1 MMRYMTTK
9 KIIVVALGVSIWYS
23 ATLNKKY
30 NNISK
35 KLDMIVSNQEKI
47 WLKDNELKI
56 DSLEKEMMDLG
67 GKLDSMILEHDYG
80 FVFTD

>member
-1 MMRYMTTK
+1 MTTK

>member
-1 MMRYMTTK
+1 MTTN

-35 KLDMIVSNQEKI
+35 KLDMIVSNQEMI
-47 WLKDNELKI
+47 WLKTNELKI
-56 DSLEKEMMDLG
+56 DSLESEVMDLG
-67 GKLDSMILEHDYG
+67 GKLDSMRLEHDFGYE
-80 FVFTD
+80 F

>member
-1 MMRYMTTK
+1 MTTK

-56 DSLEKEMMDLG
+56 DSLEIEMMDLG

-80 FVFTD
+80 FVFTN

>member
-56 DSLEKEMMDLG
+56 DSL
-67 GKLDSMILEHDYG
+67 
-80 FVFTD
+80 